1 MTAAG
6 DVALALALAAHA
18 ELLVRLRTAEPA
30 HPWWFGYARDGAN
43 LAAALMLW
51 GAYIMVGF
59 TGPNAL
65 LAGMLTCLGTYL
77 LDWLVARALQVR
89 HPRIVLSIALAAWVA
104 LVAVLPS
111 HIQAGF
117 GALLA
122 HGRP

>member
-18 ELLVRLRTAEPA
+18 ELLARLRAAEPA

-89 HPRIVLSIALAAWVA
+89 HPRIVLWIGLAAWVV

-111 HIQAGF
+111 HVQAGF
-117 GALLA
+117 DALLA
-122 HGRP
+122 YGRP